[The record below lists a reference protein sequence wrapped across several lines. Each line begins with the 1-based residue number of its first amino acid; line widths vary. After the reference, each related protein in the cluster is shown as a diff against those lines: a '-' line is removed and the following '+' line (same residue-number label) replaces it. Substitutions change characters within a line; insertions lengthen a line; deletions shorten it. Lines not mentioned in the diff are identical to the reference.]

1 MRAKN
6 ASGAAREEPQ
16 EKSLID
22 KPWRKKERDWRG
34 VQNAYVIER
43 IRENHISQ

>member
-22 KPWRKKERDWRG
+22 KPWRKKRERLARSSKRVCD
-34 VQNAYVIER
+34 
-43 IRENHISQ
+43 REN